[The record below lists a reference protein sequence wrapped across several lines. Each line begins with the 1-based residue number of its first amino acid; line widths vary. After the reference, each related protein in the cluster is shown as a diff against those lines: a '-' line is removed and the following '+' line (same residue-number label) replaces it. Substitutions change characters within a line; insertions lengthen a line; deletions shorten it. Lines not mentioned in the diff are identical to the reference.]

1 MMDNGSDGP
10 GEIAQSTRYLRSM
23 VGSAFLNVSAL
34 LKYRLVP
41 GGLPYATLPVAYMLH
56 YTSQIKRR
64 YSIRIQESTL
74 LRRTKLLACV
84 FMIPDFVLDSTFMGV
99 AHVISPSERLS
110 ATVS

>member
-41 GGLPYATLPVAYMLH
+41 RGLPYATLPVAYIIH
-56 YTSQIKRR
+56 RR
-64 YSIRIQESTL
+64 S
-74 LRRTKLLACV
+74 K
-84 FMIPDFVLDSTFMGV
+84 D
-99 AHVISPSERLS
+99 VI
-110 ATVS
+110 A